1 MKTIKDVKEMAI
13 ELMNTQFT
21 FKTNYTTHQVS
32 AADLGYR
39 FEFGN
44 KKRAFGTCYYNQK
57 KIQLSL
63 PLCTE
68 NLDKVDTRIRNT
80 MLHEIAHALCVY
92 VHGIKGGKGHG
103 AYWKSIAKQIGC
115 DGNRCFSSEHVTMP
129 KSKYTLICDTCGNET
144 PKYRKVSS
152 SYACGKC
159 CNTHNN
165 GKFSPDYKL
174 RLVENY

>member
-57 KIQLSL
+57 
-63 PLCTE
+63 
-68 NLDKVDTRIRNT
+68 
-80 MLHEIAHALCVY
+80 
-92 VHGIKGGKGHG
+92 
-103 AYWKSIAKQIGC
+103 
-115 DGNRCFSSEHVTMP
+115 
-129 KSKYTLICDTCGNET
+129 
-144 PKYRKVSS
+144 
-152 SYACGKC
+152 
-159 CNTHNN
+159 
-165 GKFSPDYKL
+165 
-174 RLVENY
+174 